1 MAVSATNLQ
10 HDRSMRWK
18 LQECPCN
25 MALVRTPLD
34 YYVQD
39 HSSMLKKVKTEVE
52 EEEGEFRI
60 SVK

>member
-1 MAVSATNLQ
+1 
-10 HDRSMRWK
+10 
-18 LQECPCN
+18 
-25 MALVRTPLD
+25 MALVRTRLD

-39 HSSMLKKVKTEVE
+39 HSSMLKKFKTEVE

>member
-1 MAVSATNLQ
+1 METAGVPLQ
-10 HDRSMRWK
+10 HGIGKDSFG
-18 LQECPCN
+18 LLCPKV
-25 MALVRTPLD
+25 M
-34 YYVQD
+34 QD